1 MSKRVYIS
9 GQMTRLPREEYL
21 ARFAKAEKL
30 LKEQG
35 YTVVNPTKFFI
46 CRHLWT
52 YRIVGYVGALLYDL
66 WRLNQCDLI
75 YKMPGWKQSR
85 GANIESCW
93 AFHMGAYLL
102 PPKTRSAIDLKLA
115 KFAEKRTPSSG
126 APAIVLSS
134 KRTADSNAARVPADF
149 VGGSTPTKTPKK
161 P

>member
-1 MSKRVYIS
+1 MKRVYIS
-9 GQMTRLPREEYL
+9 GQMTGLSREEYL
-21 ARFAKAEKL
+21 ARFAKAEEL

-46 CRHLWT
+46 CRHLWA

-93 AFHMGAYLL
+93 AFHQNICLL
-102 PPKTRSAIDLKLA
+102 YTKTREKIDKKMA
-115 KFAEKRTPSSG
+115 KFIVRNIPQPTD
-126 APAIVLSS
+126 VLS
-134 KRTADSNAARVPADF
+134 K
-149 VGGSTPTKTPKK
+149 KTTT
-161 P
+161 

>member
-9 GQMTRLPREEYL
+9 GQMSGLPREEYL
-21 ARFAKAEKL
+21 ARFAKAEEL

-46 CRHLWT
+46 CRHLWA

-93 AFHMGAYLL
+93 AYNNGIFSVPRLQREKIDKRMVKFIFRNWEQAGATTANLAEL
-102 PPKTRSAIDLKLA
+102 QQQAQSQKATVPVGFAGGQKPPKA
-115 KFAEKRTPSSG
+115 K
-126 APAIVLSS
+126 
-134 KRTADSNAARVPADF
+134 
-149 VGGSTPTKTPKK
+149 
-161 P
+161 